1 MPQEYDNLIG
11 GKWVSARSGERFADV
26 NPADTE
32 DCLGHFPIAG
42 REEAQAAVAAAQA
55 AFPDW
60 RATPAPARGKILLK
74 AAQILESRAEQV
86 ARDLTREEGKTLREG
101 RGETLRAVE
110 ILEYFGGE
118 ARRLFGETVPSAMP
132 NTFLFTV
139 REPLGVVSLITPWNF
154 PIAIP
159 AWKMAPALVSGNTVV
174 FKPASLTPLTALN
187 LVQCLEEAGIPPG
200 VVNLVTG
207 PGSTVG
213 EEIINHQQ
221 VRAVSFT
228 GSHEVGSGVYGQV
241 SRRAVKCQCEM
252 GGKNPIIVLED
263 ADLDKATDV
272 SIDGAFWST
281 GQKCTA
287 ASRVI
292 VLKPILEDYLRLMVE
307 KTEKLV
313 VGDGMKDATQVGP
326 LVDQSQLDRT
336 LEYIRIGNA
345 EGARLLT
352 GGKRL
357 EGPEFDRGY
366 FVQPT
371 IFADVTAQMRI
382 AQEEIFGPVLSV
394 ISAKTFDEAIEVANG
409 IRFGLSASI
418 VTQNLSR
425 VFQYVNRIQ
434 AGQVHINATTA
445 GAECHVPFGGVKD
458 SSTGI
463 REQGSVAIDFY
474 SQLKTVY
481 LHY

>member
-1 MPQEYDNLIG
+1 
-11 GKWVSARSGERFADV
+11 
-26 NPADTE
+26 
-32 DCLGHFPIAG
+32 
-42 REEAQAAVAAAQA
+42 
-55 AFPDW
+55 
-60 RATPAPARGKILLK
+60 
-74 AAQILESRAEQV
+74 
-86 ARDLTREEGKTLREG
+86 
-101 RGETLRAVE
+101 
-110 ILEYFGGE
+110 
-118 ARRLFGETVPSAMP
+118 MP
-132 NTFLFTV
+132 NTFLFTI

-174 FKPASLTPLTALN
+174 FKPATLTPLTALN

-228 GSHEVGSGVYGQV
+228 GSHEVGRGVYGQV

-281 GQKCTA
+281 GRKCTA

-292 VLKPILEDYLRLMVE
+292 VLKPILEDYLKLMVE

-336 LEYIRIGNA
+336 LDYIRIGNA

-357 EGPEFDRGY
+357 EGPEFDQGY

-371 IFADVTAQMRI
+371 IFADVTPQMRI

-394 ISAKTFDEAIEVANG
+394 ISAKTFDEAIQVANG